1 MAPSKKDNMSAA
13 EQANRRSKASAV
25 NKARRDVGDLVGYD
39 QVPDAVRAQM
49 DAALVAAIEPYY
61 TTTSSS
67 RVEGARTAGVN
78 VAAAVAGR
86 KLRFPD
92 SLSGG
97 PVSSHPTALKLT
109 PTSACLVPPV
119 LCFRKLIHKAFN
131 EAHIDADNRRPLFL
145 REWPHSSFQNC
156 ECPPLGTRVN
166 IDEVRYICQ
175 VLEGRKET
183 CLWIEPAPKNLNT
196 QVPLHYWDD
205 RRRVT
210 WSVAVRGWDRGQ
222 LEETSAA
229 YYAGNMRYHIPNVAS
244 SKFYGALLDHML
256 AAAPLPPPPSTTS
269 FHRSLIVDVPRS
281 GEGLVR
287 AFNIASGSGGNWEGF
302 FCGSFSSEHRPLPS
316 GEHLEVNTTVRN
328 VQWQPYQAAM
338 RPRDVK

>member
-1 MAPSKKDNMSAA
+1 MSAA
-13 EQANRRSKASAV
+13 EQAKYNTRRSKASAV

-78 VAAAVAGR
+78 AAAAVAG
-86 KLRFPD
+86 
-92 SLSGG
+92 
-97 PVSSHPTALKLT
+97 
-109 PTSACLVPPV
+109 
-119 LCFRKLIHKAFN
+119 HKAFN

-145 REWPHSSFQNC
+145 RKCPHSSFQNC

-183 CLWIEPAPKNLNT
+183 CLWIEPASENLNT

-256 AAAPLPPPPSTTS
+256 PAAPLPPPPSTGPVV
-269 FHRSLIVDVPRS
+269 IVDVPRS

-287 AFNIASGSGGNWEGF
+287 AFDIASGSGGNWEGF
-302 FCGSFSSEHRPLPS
+302 VAAFAAHFPPNTDRFRPK
-316 GEHLEVNTTVRN
+316 NT
-328 VQWQPYQAAM
+328 
-338 RPRDVK
+338 